1 MKNPMQ
7 QIMKQAQAMQQK
19 MLEAQGELEKT
30 ETEGAAGGGMVKVTV
45 NGKMQVR
52 RVQID
57 ATLLNPD
64 DKEMLEDLI
73 VAACR
78 DAQEKAEA
86 ASAAK
91 MSSLTAGL
99 PLPPGFKF

>member
-19 MLEAQGELEKT
+19 MLEAQGDLEKT
-30 ETEGAAGGGMVKVTV
+30 ETIGAAGGGMVKVTV
-45 NGKMQVR
+45 NGKLHVR
-52 RVQID
+52 RVELD
-57 ATLLNPD
+57 ASLLNKD

-86 ASAAK
+86 ASSAA
-91 MSSLTAGL
+91 MSSLTAGM